1 MRHSAKPHAPT
12 RRTVLAV
19 GATSA
24 FVQPA
29 RAADL
34 DVAVIG
40 AGIAGFA
47 AAHTLI
53 GARKNVL
60 VLEARERT
68 GGRVFTATSLGIAFD
83 HGAPTRAEPTGISLM
98 IGGKEISHEDY
109 QRFAK
114 LSDEIGRTLQV
125 LRKEAPALDPRLV
138 IRTEDALAK
147 LALAEQLRR
156 VSFPPFAR
164 LPVTEGKLPVRLA
177 ARVIRLD
184 STGPLVRL
192 VTPGGEVTAG
202 AVIVTVPTGVL
213 AAGGLSFAPPLR
225 AERQAAIGALPMAQ
239 ADKVFVTF
247 SRRVIDAPD
256 DTRVLAWTER
266 QTVIE
271 ALLRPGGREAAILTY
286 RGEDARQLE
295 AGGASAAAS
304 GAVSAL
310 AELFGKE
317 VRAAFLRAAATRW
330 GLDPFARGAW
340 AEGPAM
346 ARLVLSAPHHER
358 ILFAGEATDPAGGLA
373 GANASGQR
381 AAKEALAVL
390 AKR

>member
-1 MRHSAKPHAPT
+1 
-12 RRTVLAV
+12 
-19 GATSA
+19 
-24 FVQPA
+24 
-29 RAADL
+29 
-34 DVAVIG
+34 
-40 AGIAGFA
+40 
-47 AAHTLI
+47 
-53 GARKNVL
+53 VL

-68 GGRVFTATSLGIAFD
+68 GGRVFTDTSLGIAFD

-164 LPVTEGKLPVRLA
+164 LPVTERQLPVRLA

-225 AERQAAIGALPMAQ
+225 AERQAAIGAL
-239 ADKVFVTF
+239 ADGAGRQGLRDLLAPRDRRARRHARARLDRAPDRDRGVAAAGRARGCDPHL
-247 SRRVIDAPD
+247 SRRGRTSA
-256 DTRVLAWTER
+256 R
-266 QTVIE
+266 
-271 ALLRPGGREAAILTY
+271 GGRRVG
-286 RGEDARQLE
+286 RGIGRGLGAGRAVRQ
-295 AGGASAAAS
+295 GGAHRLPARRVDALGSRSRSHAAP
-304 GAVSAL
+304 GP
-310 AELFGKE
+310 
-317 VRAAFLRAAATRW
+317 RARRW
-330 GLDPFARGAW
+330 RGSCC
-340 AEGPAM
+340 P
-346 ARLVLSAPHHER
+346 RR
-358 ILFAGEATDPAGGLA
+358 ITSESCSPGEATDPTGGLA